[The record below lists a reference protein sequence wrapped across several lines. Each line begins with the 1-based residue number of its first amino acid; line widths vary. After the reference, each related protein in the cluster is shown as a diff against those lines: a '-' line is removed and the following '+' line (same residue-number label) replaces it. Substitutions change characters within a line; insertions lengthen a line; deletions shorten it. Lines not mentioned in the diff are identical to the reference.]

1 MKATVN
7 FTSPNNQPLT
17 CVAKFAIHT
26 KNISYPKSMTGIGH
40 VPYICS
46 INNKQKY
53 NTMATKWNLD
63 PTHSE
68 ITFKVKHMMISNI
81 KGNFRTFT
89 AEIESED
96 DTFSN
101 AKTTA
106 TIQTDSVFTNNTDR
120 DNHLKSA
127 EFFNTEEHPSITFES
142 QALNNKVTGNLTVNG
157 ITKPITLDVDFG
169 GINVDP
175 WGNTKAGFSFE
186 GKINRKDFGLNWN
199 AALEAGGVMVSEEVK
214 IAGEL
219 QFVKQA

>member
-1 MKATVN
+1 
-7 FTSPNNQPLT
+7 
-17 CVAKFAIHT
+17 
-26 KNISYPKSMTGIGH
+26 
-40 VPYICS
+40 
-46 INNKQKY
+46 
-53 NTMATKWNLD
+53 MATKWILD

-68 ITFKVKHMMISNI
+68 ITFKVKHMMISNV
-81 KGNFRTFT
+81 KGSFRTFT

-96 DTFSN
+96 EFFAN

-127 EFFNTEEHPSITFES
+127 EFFNAEVHPTITFES
-142 QALNNKVTGNLTVNG
+142 QALNNSIVGNLTING
-157 ITKPITLDVDFG
+157 ITKPVDLDVDFG

-186 GKINRKDFGLNWN
+186 GKISRKDFGLNWN
-199 AALEAGGVMVSEEVK
+199 AALEAGGVMVSDDVK